1 VLCFILLLQATPEK
15 IYSRTRSYRARGRL
29 QPWGMTY
36 RRQAAAGTGSARL
49 SHPGTMST
57 VPKGPM
63 GGEAKAVDGSTTGS
77 GGMPNYAAEKEAAQW
92 QVERDDTKALHEQL
106 KQGDAAA
113 AKTQKAIDKE
123 DADYKP
129 S

>member
-1 VLCFILLLQATPEK
+1 VT
-15 IYSRTRSYRARGRL
+15 GRCAC
-29 QPWGMTY
+29 
-36 RRQAAAGTGSARL
+36 R
-49 SHPGTMST
+49 HPGAMST

-63 GGEAKAVDGSTTGS
+63 GGETKAVDGSTTGS
-77 GGMPNYAAEKEAAQW
+77 GGMPNYQAEKEAAQW
-92 QVERDDTKALHEQL
+92 HVERDDTKALHEQL